1 MAIIALK
8 QEITVHKA
16 SDELD
21 SWGNP
26 IEAPPVKLKCRIDE
40 GSYVTTTQ
48 SSLQTG
54 RSVIATAKILL
65 DKIVD
70 IGYIDE
76 IEYTNELNITMRAK
90 PKKISIKRDASGKP
104 MLTEVML

>member
-1 MAIIALK
+1 MAVIALK
-8 QEITVHKA
+8 QSITLYKA
-16 SDELD
+16 SAELD
-21 SWGNP
+21 VWGNP
-26 IEAPPVKLKCRIDE
+26 VESPPVTLKCRIDE

-54 RSVIATAKILL
+54 ATVIARAKILL

-70 IGYIDE
+70 IGYDDE
-76 IEYTNELNITMRAK
+76 IEYINELNISMRAK
-90 PKKISIKRDASGKP
+90 PKTISIKRDASGKP